1 MDKITADHSGRNIK
15 EIHLSTRSLNL
26 KVIRYGIRGLGFAD

>member
-1 MDKITADHSGRNIK
+1 MDKITADRSGRNIT

-26 KVIRYGIRGLGFAD
+26 NVIGYGIRGLGFAD